1 MKSNTLSLKT
11 IITKLDFLK
20 KISFSSMKHLT
31 KKDLLSLANKLIR
44 NIPDPRNATEHYQSL
59 LINKNR
65 KSLKQS

>member
-20 KISFSSMKHLT
+20 KIIFSSMKQLT